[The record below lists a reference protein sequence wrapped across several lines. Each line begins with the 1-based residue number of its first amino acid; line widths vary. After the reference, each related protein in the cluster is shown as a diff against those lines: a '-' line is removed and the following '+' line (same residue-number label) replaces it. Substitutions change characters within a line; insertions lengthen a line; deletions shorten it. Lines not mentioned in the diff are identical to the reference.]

1 MNEADIVVFHN
12 GIGFDHPALKKI
24 RPDYIVPEY
33 KIFDTLVAS
42 RLIYSDIGVTDAR
55 LGAKK
60 GLPGKL
66 YGSHSLEAWGH
77 RLGEHKGNYDGGW
90 EHWSPEMQSYCC
102 QDVTVTRALYEKI
115 VSKNYSQEALELE
128 HEVSWICAQQ
138 ERNGFAFDVAKAE
151 RLYADLLGEYSETTE
166 LLRDL
171 YRPWYTQDGEVRIPK
186 RSNSRYGYWGHY
198 EYSDP
203 ETKRWVGYPYSPVK
217 LNVFNPNS
225 RDHIAD
231 RLKKVNGWSPVDFT
245 PSGKPKVDESILSA
259 LPYDEAKQLARLLS
273 IKKLMGMIGDGDNAW
288 LKMVTK
294 EGRIHGRII
303 TNGAVT
309 GRATHS
315 SPNLGQVPS
324 AKKPYGKECRDLF
337 TVDDGNVL
345 VGCDVSGLELRM
357 LAHFMAQYDDGAYA
371 ELVVNG
377 DVHTANQQAAGLVT
391 RDQAKT
397 FIYAF
402 LYGAGDEK
410 IGSIAGGGAGNGKRL
425 KSAFFDQFPALENL
439 VFHTQYQKSSK
450 SYEWLQAKRKTTH
463 WTKLKRY
470 KTRDKVVYEPKTTL
484 TGLDGRTLALRSP
497 HAALNTLL
505 QSAGALICKRWM
517 VEFHQLLRE
526 HHLDTS
532 VKQVAWVHDELQLEV
547 DAVVASAVGQLC
559 VDAIKL
565 AGQYFNIRCELTGE
579 FNVGRTWKETH

>member
-225 RDHIAD
+225 RDHISRCLTA
-231 RLKKVNGWSPVDFT
+231 VYGWEPTEFT
-245 PSGKPKVDESILSA
+245 PSGKPKVDETILSA
-259 LPYDEAKQLARLLS
+259 LPYPEAKQLAELLML
-273 IKKLMGMIGDGDNAW
+273 KKLMGQLGDGDNAW
-288 LKMVTK
+288 LKHVK
-294 EGRIHGRII
+294 KGRIHGRVI

-315 SPNLGQVPS
+315 NPNVAQVPS
-324 AKKPYGKECRDLF
+324 VKKPFGNECRELF
-337 TVDDGNVL
+337 TVDEGDVL

-357 LAHFMAQYDDGAYA
+357 LAHFMAEYDDGEYG
-371 ELVVNG
+371 ELVVDG
-377 DVHTANQQAAGLVT
+377 DVHTANQQAAGLDT

-402 LYGAGDEK
+402 LYGAGVDK
-410 IGSIAGGGAGNGKRL
+410 IGSIAGGGAENGKAL
-425 KSAFFDQFPALENL
+425 KESFFAKFPALEEL
-439 VFHTQYQKSSK
+439 VFNTQYQPSQTMT
-450 SYEWLQAKRKTTH
+450 YERLKGLRKTTP
-463 WTKLKRY
+463 WQKLRKY
-470 KTRDKVVYEPKTTL
+470 KTRNKVVYEGRRSL
-484 TGLDGRTLALRSP
+484 NGLDGRVLNLRSS

-505 QSAGALICKRWM
+505 QSAGALICKQWM
-517 VEFHQLLRE
+517 VEFHQLLKE
-526 HHLDTS
+526 HHLDQY
-532 VKQVAWVHDELQLEV
+532 VRQVAWVHDEVVLECNPFYAQ
-547 DAVVASAVGQLC
+547 AVSDLC
-559 VDAIKL
+559 VSAIQL
-565 AGQYFNIRCELTGE
+565 AGTHFNIRCPLTGQAQI
-579 FNVGRTWKETH
+579 GKTWKDVH